1 MTEEELELLKNIV
14 DRMADG
20 DLSRQDKIL
29 LVLGLQAGLND
40 NDGRV
45 KEQINRVADLCL
57 VIDAEYDVADI
68 KSFDN

>member
-1 MTEEELELLKNIV
+1 MTEEELDLLKSIV

-57 VIDAEYDVADI
+57 AIDAEYDVADI